1 MGCGPACQRTA
12 LGSLFSPSTFIRIP
26 GILLRSPGLHG
37 KHLYSLS
44 HLAGP
49 HLIFLRQGPLLNEKL
64 TPLKLSQSRPGLYS
78 TWLKLKSLCHMT
90 SSLLNEPRPQG
101 PLYLLVL
108 GVKPISSYNEASSP
122 PLPSQPRI
130 PSNTEHKL
138 SRLALNLRSTCL
150 SFPSSWNDRLV
161 LPGLATINVLNQ

>member
-1 MGCGPACQRTA
+1 M
-12 LGSLFSPSTFIRIP
+12 GSLFSPSTFIRIP
-26 GILLRSPGLHG
+26 GILLRLPGLHG

-78 TWLKLKSLCHMT
+78 TWLELKSLCHMT

-108 GVKPISSYNEASSP
+108 GVKSISSYNEASSP